1 MKGKKVLPATAYR
14 SGLISP
20 LSAQKK
26 RRNAE
31 TQKRR
36 NAETQ
41 KPRNAETQ
49 KPRNAETQKP
59 RNPETQKPRN
69 AETQKRRNA
78 ETQKH
83 TEKKEEKRYRE
94 RVLTRIS
101 RKTRKDTN
109 EFLKIQKICLRDL
122 FFTAF
127 CIKIRVSLCVFCVV
141 RGKTGTQFPDGPE
154 KSSTFVK
161 IYLSRNVNLGNFA

>member
-1 MKGKKVLPATAYR
+1 MQKKEKKLKNFFEGKKSSSGNCVPVR
-14 SGLISP
+14 SDLTTEC
-20 LSAQKK
+20 
-26 RRNAE
+26 AE
-31 TQKRR
+31 
-36 NAETQ
+36 ETQ

-49 KPRNAETQKP
+49 KPRNAETQKR
-59 RNPETQKPRN
+59 RNP
-69 AETQKRRNA
+69 ETQKRRNA

-83 TEKKEEKRYRE
+83 AEKKEEKRYRE